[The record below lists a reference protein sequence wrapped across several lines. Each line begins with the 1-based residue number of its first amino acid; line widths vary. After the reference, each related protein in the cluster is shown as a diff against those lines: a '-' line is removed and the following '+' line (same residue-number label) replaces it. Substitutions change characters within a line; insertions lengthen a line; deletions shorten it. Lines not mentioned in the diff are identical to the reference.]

1 MKYKDLI
8 QFEPLERVVQLI
20 DSKEKQIAQNL
31 VSSYVISETMAE
43 RLIHIVFEQ
52 LQFDNPHDNMG
63 LFIVGNYGTGKSH
76 LMSVISAIASDA
88 DMVRFVNNN
97 KVADSA
103 SKIAGKFKV
112 IRVEIGAVKT
122 SFRDIVVHELEDFL
136 ASEGIQFSIPAAD
149 AITNNKGWLE
159 DMMAAFN
166 AKYPDSGLLFVMDE
180 LLDYL
185 RTKTG
190 MELASDF
197 GFMRELGE
205 VCKNLRFRFI
215 AGLQE
220 ALFDNERFA
229 FASDSL
235 RRVHERFE
243 QVDIARNDVKYVV
256 SERLLRKT
264 LDQQR
269 IIRTH
274 LEKVAPFYG
283 DMAARMD
290 EYVKMFPVHP
300 DYIDVFE
307 RIIAVEKRMILRTL
321 SDEMNDL
328 LDKEVPEDAPGI
340 IAYDSY
346 WKKLTGNPAYRTISD
361 IRQILDCTSILTQKI
376 KSLKRRS
383 DQQLAERI
391 INGLAVNR
399 LTTGGINNPVGI
411 TTEEMRD
418 SLCLYDPL
426 VKELGGDPADDM
438 KTRIESIMSK
448 IREAV
453 SGQFITR
460 NEANQ
465 QYYIDVQRIVDYDA
479 KIQARA
485 QMLDNDKF
493 DYAYFEAL
501 KIMMEVQD
509 VPTKVTGYNIWE
521 YDKIIWADRQA
532 PRCGYLFFGAPNERS
547 TAQPPRDYYIYFLRH
562 FDPVR
567 FQDNKKA
574 DEVFFKLD
582 GADDTLINAIRNY
595 AGALDLAAISS
606 AGADKNA
613 YLQKAKYF
621 LGVIVKWL
629 QEKNTSAFKITYQGQ
644 SKTLANWLQGANLRQ
659 LSGIGNNQ
667 TLNFRDMINTI
678 SAFLMKQYFQDSAPD
693 YPKFRDSIAIQA
705 RPQAVADALRVI
717 SGGHTRQGAI
727 VLDALNLLDGDH
739 ISTSNSKYAKR
750 VLAAFQNHGAGQV
763 VNHDELVQYDRGSL
777 YFDLNASRLEVEYLV
792 VVLAA
797 LVSTGEITLS
807 VLGEKFDATSL
818 NRLASKSLDDLVAFQ
833 HIEQPKDWNLPGLK
847 ALFDLLGLPQGY
859 PTMVTQGKD
868 APVQEMQIKIGTLVD
883 QIVHIQS
890 FILNGLTF
898 FGVDLLSICNF
909 QDAANEL
916 SRAKDFLEY
925 MQNFNSTSKL
935 KQLKKDQDEIASFGK
950 AVSMIEVLEKLRNFV
965 MDEKPVENY
974 IQTATTVL
982 LPGDAWIEKEQEV
995 RRTIRERL
1003 NNAGNAKA
1011 IVAILPRI
1019 SEELRAL
1026 KREYIISYM
1035 KLHKDARLNAADE
1048 VKCGKLRNDKR
1059 LKTLQELSVIELMPR
1074 QKLNDLKNRLNELRS
1089 CNSLT
1094 EMSLQQNNTVC
1105 PNCQYTPSREHAHG
1119 KAADILRSI
1128 DNQLDD
1134 MLEDWT
1140 QIILTNLEDPV
1151 TQGHMELLQAD
1162 DKAAIQQF
1170 LETRSLDN
1178 PINSAL
1184 ISALKQVFE
1193 GLIKIVVSKQDLE
1206 SALQNGGPAKVDEL
1220 KQRFAEHVDSLVR
1233 GKDPNKIRI
1242 VLE

>member
-8 QFEPLERVVQLI
+8 QFEPLERVIQLT
-20 DSKEKQIAQNL
+20 DSKEIQVAKNL
-31 VSSYVISETMAE
+31 IMSYVISDTMAD
-43 RLIHIVFEQ
+43 RLSNIVFEQ
-52 LQFDNPHDNMG
+52 LQFENPHDNMG
-63 LFIVGNYGTGKSH
+63 LFVVGNYGTGKSH

-88 DMVRFVNNN
+88 DMVQFLTNK
-97 KVADSA
+97 KVAESA
-103 SKIAGKFKV
+103 KIIAGKFKV

-122 SFRDIVVHELEDFL
+122 SFRDIVVHELDSFL
-136 ASEGIQFSIPAAD
+136 KSEGIHFVIPSAD
-149 AITNNKGWLE
+149 AITNNKRWLE
-159 DMMAAFN
+159 DMMSAFN
-166 AKYPDSGLLFVMDE
+166 AKYPDSGFLFVLDE

-185 RTKTG
+185 RTKNG
-190 MELASDF
+190 MELAGDF

-205 VCKNLRFRFI
+205 VCKNTRFRFV

-243 QVDIARNDVKYVV
+243 QIDIARNDVKYVV
-256 SERLLRKT
+256 TERLLRKT

-274 LEKVAPFYG
+274 LEQFAPFYG

-290 EYVKMFPVHP
+290 EYVKMFPIHP
-300 DYIDVFE
+300 DYIDIFE

-321 SDEMNDL
+321 SDKMNAL
-328 LDKEVPEDAPGI
+328 LNKAVPEDEPGI
-340 IAYDSY
+340 VAYDSY
-346 WKKLTGNPAYRTISD
+346 WETLTGNAASRTIED
-361 IRQILDCTSILTQKI
+361 VRQIMECTSVLVQKI
-376 KSLKRRS
+376 RTSLRRP
-383 DQQLAERI
+383 DQPMAERI

-418 SLCLYDPL
+418 TLCLYDSR
-426 VKELGGDPADDM
+426 VKELGGEPADDL
-438 KTRIESIMSK
+438 KTRIELIMSK

-460 NEANQ
+460 NDANQ

-479 KIQARA
+479 KIHNRA
-485 QMLDNDKF
+485 EMLDDESF
-493 DYAYFEAL
+493 DRAYFEAL

-509 VPTKVTGYNIWE
+509 VPSKVTGYNIWE

-532 PRCGYLFFGAPNERS
+532 PRCGYMFFGAPNERS

-562 FDPVR
+562 FSPVK
-567 FQDNKKA
+567 FQDERKV

-582 GADDTLINAIRNY
+582 GADDAFTSAIKNY
-595 AGALDLAAISS
+595 AGALDMAAIST
-606 AGADKNA
+606 GPDKAA
-613 YLQKAKYF
+613 YEQKARTFKNI
-621 LGVIVKWL
+621 IVKWL

-644 SKTLANWLQGANLRQ
+644 SKTLANWLRGENLRQ
-659 LSGIGNNQ
+659 LSGIGNNE

-678 SAFLMKQYFQDSAPD
+678 CAFLMKQYFQDSAPD
-693 YPKFRDSIAIQA
+693 YPKFRTSIAVQS

-717 SGGHTRQGAI
+717 AGGHSRQGAL
-727 VLDALNLLDGDH
+727 VLEALNLLDGDH
-739 ISTSNSKYAKR
+739 ISTTNSKYARR
-750 VLAAFQNHGAGQV
+750 VLDAFRSHGAGQV
-763 VNHDELVQYDRGSL
+763 VNHDELVQYDRGVY
-777 YFDLNASRLEVEYLV
+777 YFDLNASRLEIEYLV

-797 LVSTGEITLS
+797 LVCTGEITLS
-807 VLGEKFDATSL
+807 MLGEKFDATGL
-818 NRLASKSLDDLVAFQ
+818 DRLASKPIEDLASFQ

-847 ALFDLLGLPQGY
+847 ALFELLGLPQGY
-859 PTMVTQGKD
+859 PTMVTQGKNE
-868 APVQEMQIKIGTLVD
+868 PVQELQTQIAKLVER
-883 QIVHIQS
+883 IVYIQS
-890 FILNGLTF
+890 QIQNGLSF
-898 FGVDLLSICNF
+898 FGVDLLDICNF
-909 QDAANEL
+909 HDAAKEL
-916 SRAKDFLEY
+916 SRVKDFLEY
-925 MQNFNSTSKL
+925 MQNFNTPSKL
-935 KQLKKDQDEIASFGK
+935 KQLKKSQEEIESFGN
-950 AVSMIEVLEKLRNFV
+950 AVSMIDVLGKLRDFV
-965 MDEKPVENY
+965 MEEKQTENY
-974 IQTATTVL
+974 LQTALSVL
-982 LPGDAWIEKEQEV
+982 PSDDAWIEKAREV
-995 RRTIRERL
+995 SRSIRERL
-1003 NNAGNAKA
+1003 SNSGSADAIIAVLSPIAK
-1011 IVAILPRI
+1011 
-1019 SEELRAL
+1019 ELHSL
-1026 KREYIISYM
+1026 KRDYIITYM

-1048 VKCGKLRNDKR
+1048 TKCGKLRNDIR
-1059 LKTLQELSVIELMPR
+1059 LKALQELSVIELMPR

-1089 CNSLT
+1089 CSSLT
-1094 EMSLQQNNTVC
+1094 EMSLQQNNTIC
-1105 PNCQYTPSREHAHG
+1105 PNCQYAPSREHAHG

-1178 PINSAL
+1178 PINPAL